1 MPLRISLSSGPCAP
15 IPHDSSAHGVVLE
28 RAAHSPQAVAIR
40 TPGGS
45 TTYQE
50 LVAKAQAVHGM
61 LRQRGIGPGSYV
73 PILATQPGE
82 PFVVASVGVLLA
94 GAAYAAVDPRWP
106 KARLQGVLADLDA
119 RVALDLGGHG
129 VVPGLD
135 VLALWS
141 GRCAGVPPPTAVTAD
156 APACV
161 FFTSGSMGGP
171 KGIVIPHRALVRTFI
186 DCGYADFGPD
196 TVMPMLAAPHW
207 DGGALEVF
215 GPLCNGGCVVEA
227 ESGLL
232 TPAELRR
239 LVREEGVNT
248 LWLTSSLASLLIDE
262 DLDAFAGIRH
272 LMTGGERVSPGHLAR
287 FLAAHPG
294 ARLSN
299 GYGPAE
305 STVFVA
311 THDVTQADADRA
323 APGGIPVGKPVRNTC
338 LAIMGAD
345 GKPVDVGQAGEL
357 WVAGDGLALGYLN
370 RPEETAR
377 RFGTADLPGVGVV
390 RVYRT
395 GDLLRMTSSGVLE
408 FVGRT
413 DRQFKLRGHRME
425 PEEVEH
431 AVRVIDDVAEAFL
444 LPVAGPDGIVSGTAC
459 AYTTESGQ
467 PLPEHYLRDR
477 AAASLAA
484 YLRPDRFL
492 HLSAVPLSP
501 NGKADLG
508 ALGRMAA
515 AATASRSGQ
524 AAWDGSSALRE
535 VQTILGQPGLTEDD
549 DLLAHG
555 ADSLQVLRIAARLS
569 RLLSARLSAEDVYRQ
584 GTAAALV
591 RLADQRPAPADPAPP
606 ADATEL
612 SSGERRFWIAERLAP
627 GAPGH
632 VAISRVDVRGPLDPA
647 RLDRALAAVAAAH
660 PGLRTVFP
668 AVRGRPHRQVMPV
681 PALPPVICQRAARHD
696 SPAELQTLTTQ
707 LAAAVHDLDRGPL
720 VAVGLLSAGPDRHT
734 LVIAFHHIVF
744 DAHSERVLLGD
755 LAVAWADGVPES
767 APAAPSGPPPDAR
780 RYTDFW
786 RSELVGLEP
795 LALPGT
801 NPASQSELWAAPM
814 SAHPVTLPAGTWARL
829 RAAAA
834 DQRCPPLAILLAAWW
849 RTLADWTGQ
858 LDFAIG
864 IMVENRPATHER
876 TIGYLANGLPLRL
889 SGTLDTPG
897 TELVASIRERL
908 LAALAHAALP
918 TDQIATLA
926 PRPPDG
932 RAPLYQNMMVLQQV
946 SPPGRLGDAELSP
959 RPAPLLGPQ
968 AELVCELWA
977 DGDDLDGHLQAPRDL
992 FAPDALESL
1001 YGLLD
1006 SEFSALL
1013 GKDLA

>member
-1 MPLRISLSSGPCAP
+1 MLLRTSSCSGPCAP
-15 IPHDSSAHGVVLE
+15 IPHDSSCHGVVLE
-28 RAAHSPQAVAIR
+28 RAAQSPQATAIR
-40 TPGGS
+40 ARGGS

-50 LVAKAQAVHGM
+50 LVAKAQAVHDM

-73 PILATQPGE
+73 PILTTQPGE
-82 PFVVASVGVLLA
+82 PFVVASIGVLLA
-94 GAAYAAVDPRWP
+94 GAAYAAADPRWP
-106 KARLQGVLADLDA
+106 KARLQGTFADLNA
-119 RVALDLGGHG
+119 RVALDLAGHG
-129 VVPGLD
+129 IVAGLD
-135 VLALWS
+135 VLSLPS
-141 GRCAGVPPPTAVTAD
+141 GRCAVAQPPAAVTAD

-171 KGIVIPHRALVRTFI
+171 KGIVIPHRALVRTFV

-262 DLDAFAGIRH
+262 GLDAFAGIRH
-272 LMTGGERVSPGHLAR
+272 LMTGGERVSPRHLAR
-287 FLAAHPG
+287 FLAAYPG

-311 THDVTQADADRA
+311 THDVTQADVDRA
-323 APGGIPVGKPVRNTC
+323 APGGIPVGTSVRNTR
-338 LAIMGAD
+338 LAIMDAD
-345 GKPVDVGQAGEL
+345 GKPVGVGQVGEL

-377 RFGTADLPGVGVV
+377 CFGTADLPGVGVV

-395 GDLLRMTSSGVLE
+395 GDLLRMMASGVLE
-408 FVGRT
+408 FVGRA
-413 DRQFKLRGHRME
+413 DRQFKLRGHRIE
-425 PEEVEH
+425 PEEVERT
-431 AVRVIDDVAEAFL
+431 VRAADEVADAFL
-444 LPVAGPDGIVSGTAC
+444 LPVAGPDGAVSGTVC
-459 AYTTESGQ
+459 AYTTESGR
-467 PLPEHYLRDR
+467 PLPERYLRDR
-477 AAASLAA
+477 TGALLAA

-492 HLSAVPLSP
+492 HLSAVPLGP
-501 NGKADLG
+501 NGKADLH

-515 AATASRSGQ
+515 AATAKQPGQ
-524 AAWDGSSALRE
+524 TAREGSPALGE
-535 VQTILGQPGLTEDD
+535 AQTILGQPGLTEND
-549 DLLAHG
+549 DLVAHG
-555 ADSLQVLRIAARLS
+555 ADSLQILRIAARFA
-569 RLLSARLSAEDVYRQ
+569 RLLSARLSAADVYRQ
-584 GTAAALV
+584 GTVAGLV
-591 RLADQRPAPADPAPP
+591 RLAAERPAPADPAPS
-606 ADATEL
+606 ADAAAL
-612 SSGERRFWIAERLAP
+612 SPGERRFWIAERLAP

-681 PALPPVICQRAARHD
+681 PALPPVICRRAARHD
-696 SPAELQTLTTQ
+696 SPAELHALTAQ

-720 VAVGLLSAGPDRHT
+720 VAGGLLSAGPDRHT
-734 LVIAFHHIVF
+734 LVTAFHHIVF

-755 LAVAWADGVPES
+755 LAVAWADGVPEP
-767 APAAPSGPPPDAR
+767 APAAPTGPPPDADR
-780 RYTDFW
+780 LAEFW
-786 RSELVGLEP
+786 RSELAGLEP
-795 LALPGT
+795 LALPGA
-801 NPASQSELWAAPM
+801 NWASQSELWAAPM
-814 SAHPVTLPAGTWARL
+814 SAYPVTLPTGTWARL

-834 DQRCPPLAILLAAWW
+834 GQRCPALAIILAAWW
-849 RTLADWTGQ
+849 RALARWTGK

-864 IMVENRPATHER
+864 IMVQDRQATHEH
-876 TIGYLANGLPLRL
+876 TIGFLANGLPLRPR
-889 SGTLDTPG
+889 GTLDASG
-897 TELVASIRERL
+897 SELVASIRESL

-932 RAPLYQNMMVLQQV
+932 RSPLYQNMMLLQQV
-946 SPPGRLGDAELSP
+946 SPPVRLGDAELSP
-959 RPAPLLGPQ
+959 RPAPPLGPQ

-977 DGDDLDGHLQAPRDL
+977 NGDDLDGHLQAPQGL
-992 FAPDALESL
+992 FAPDALAFL
-1001 YGLLD
+1001 HDLLD
-1006 SEFSALL
+1006 TEFSALL
-1013 GKDLA
+1013 GKGPA